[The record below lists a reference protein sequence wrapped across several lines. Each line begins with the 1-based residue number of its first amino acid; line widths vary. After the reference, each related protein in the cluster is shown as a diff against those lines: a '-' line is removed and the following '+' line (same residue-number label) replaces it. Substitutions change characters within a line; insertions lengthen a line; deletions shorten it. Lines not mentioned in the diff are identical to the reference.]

1 MEKELKTMLHG
12 EKLEHSLGVR
22 KAAIKLA
29 DIYGCDIKKASIA
42 GLLHDCAKNFDESKI
57 LKLCDDFGIELD
69 NVLKMEVKLL
79 HGPVGAEIAKR
90 KFSVEDEEIL
100 DAIRFHTVGKAKMS
114 LLTKI
119 IYLADYIEPGRKF
132 AGVNKLRELAY
143 EYRDLNKALL
153 LGLDRTIK
161 RVVDKGKL
169 LHPKTIEARNYL
181 LIEKEHGNNEKNIVK

>member
-1 MEKELKTMLHG
+1 
-12 EKLEHSLGVR
+12 
-22 KAAIKLA
+22 
-29 DIYGCDIKKASIA
+29 
-42 GLLHDCAKNFDESKI
+42 
-57 LKLCDDFGIELD
+57 
-69 NVLKMEVKLL
+69 
-79 HGPVGAEIAKR
+79 
-90 KFSVEDEEIL
+90 
-100 DAIRFHTVGKAKMS
+100 MS

-143 EYRDLNKALL
+143 ESRDLNKALL

-181 LIEKEHGNNEKNIVK
+181 LIEKEHGNNEKI